1 MNKKL
6 TYSIQQVADM
16 TGLSK
21 QLIRKWEDRYGIIT
35 PERMDNGYR
44 IYNQS
49 EVSLLQKIVA
59 LTDAGHSVKQ
69 AAMLVQQ
76 EPDEQEESL
85 EVLEVPVD
93 RFGYYLYAL
102 EEAGKLAD
110 DTKILHLLE
119 QAHHQFGIEISIQQI
134 ILPFLQ
140 RIGQLWC
147 DKEWG
152 EYQEAVS
159 SQTIRDFLANVRR
172 RFYVPDSAPLVVG
185 SCLPN
190 ERHEIPMQI
199 LLVQCLL
206 RGYRTLMLGPAP
218 APTAIESTV
227 RLANPEIVL
236 LSATTEAAWAD
247 GGKSLLALD
256 AFAKTVPH
264 VKFFLGGA
272 SVKEHLNNVKLDF
285 IQEAHSLHDV
295 FSL

>member
-21 QLIRKWEDRYGIIT
+21 QVIRKWEDRYGIIT

-44 IYNQS
+44 IYS
-49 EVSLLQKIVA
+49 KEEVTLLQRIVA
-59 LTDAGHSVKQ
+59 LTEAGHSVKQ
-69 AAMLVQQ
+69 AAMLVKQ
-76 EPDEQEESL
+76 EPEEQEEITAL
-85 EVLEVPVD
+85 PVD
-93 RFGYYLYAL
+93 RFIYLLHAL
-102 EEAGKLAD
+102 EEAGKSAD
-110 DTKILHLLE
+110 DKKILSLLE
-119 QAHHQFGIEISIQQI
+119 QAHHQFGLETSIQQVI
-134 ILPFLQ
+134 VPFLQ

-147 DKEWG
+147 DQKWG

-172 RFYVPDSAPLVVG
+172 RFYVPDDAPLVVG

-227 RLANPEIVL
+227 RLAQPEIVL

-247 GGKSLLALD
+247 GGKSLQVLD
-256 AFAKTVPH
+256 DFAKTVPD

-272 SVKEHLNNVKLDF
+272 AAKGKVKNLKLEA
-285 IQEAHSLHDV
+285 IQEAHVLNDI
-295 FSL
+295 FSH

>member
-6 TYSIQQVADM
+6 TYSIQQVADI

-21 QLIRKWEDRYGIIT
+21 QVIRKWEDRYGIIT
-35 PERMDNGYR
+35 PERLENGYR
-44 IYNQS
+44 VYNAA
-49 EVSLLQKIVA
+49 EVSLLKKIVA
-59 LTDAGHSVKQ
+59 LTEAGHSIKQ
-69 AAMLVQQ
+69 AAMLAQQ
-76 EPDEQEESL
+76 EPEEPQAIL
-85 EVLEVPVD
+85 DVPVD
-93 RFGYYLYAL
+93 QFSYFLHAL
-102 EEAGKLAD
+102 EKAGKLAD
-110 DTKILHLLE
+110 DKKILHLLE

-134 ILPFLQ
+134 ILPFLR

-172 RFYVPDSAPLVVG
+172 RFYVPDHAPLILG

-190 ERHEIPMQI
+190 ERHEIPMLI

-227 RLANPEIVL
+227 LLANPDIVL
-236 LSATTEAAWAD
+236 LSATTEAAWVD
-247 GGKSLLALD
+247 EGKNLMALD

-264 VKFFLGGA
+264 IKFFIGGA
-272 SVKEHLNNVKLDF
+272 GVKEYLKHRKLEA
-285 IQEAHSLHDV
+285 IQEAHSLNEV
-295 FSL
+295 FST

>member
-21 QLIRKWEDRYGIIT
+21 QVIRKWEDRYGIIT
-35 PERMDNGYR
+35 PERLENGYR
-44 IYNQS
+44 IYNQA

-59 LTDAGHSVKQ
+59 LTEAGHSIKQ
-69 AAMLVQQ
+69 AAMLAVQ
-76 EPDEQEESL
+76 EPEEQEEIID
-85 EVLEVPVD
+85 VPVD
-93 RFGYYLYAL
+93 RFGYFLYAL
-102 EEAGKLAD
+102 EDAGKLAD
-110 DTKILHLLE
+110 EKKILHLLE
-119 QAHHQFGIEISIQQI
+119 QAHHQFGIDISIKQI

-140 RIGQLWC
+140 RIGHLWC

-172 RFYVPDSAPLVVG
+172 RFYVPDHAPLVLG

-190 ERHEIPMQI
+190 ERHEIPLQI

-206 RGYRTLMLGPAP
+206 RGYRTLMLGPSP

-227 RLANPEIVL
+227 RLANPAIVL
-236 LSATTEAAWAD
+236 LSATTGEAWAD
-247 GGKSLLALD
+247 GGKSLLTLD

-264 VKFFLGGA
+264 VKFFIGGTGT
-272 SVKEHLNNVKLDF
+272 KEYLKNIELER
-285 IQEAHSLHDV
+285 IQEAHSLNEV
-295 FSL
+295 FSY

>member
-1 MNKKL
+1 MNKRL

-21 QLIRKWEDRYGIIT
+21 QVIRKWEDRYGIIT
-35 PERMDNGYR
+35 PERMENGYR
-44 IYNQS
+44 IYNQA

-59 LTDAGHSVKQ
+59 LTVAGHSVKQ

-76 EPDEQEESL
+76 EPEEQEEVIEES
-85 EVLEVPVD
+85 VD
-93 RFGYYLYAL
+93 RFGYFLYAL

-110 DTKILHLLE
+110 DNKILHLLE
-119 QAHHQFGIEISIQQI
+119 QAHHQFGIEISIQKV

-172 RFYVPDSAPLVVG
+172 RFYVPDNAPLIVG

-236 LSATTEAAWAD
+236 LSATTESAWED

-272 SVKEHLNNVKLDF
+272 GVMGQVKLEA
-285 IQEAHSLHDV
+285 IQEAHSLNDV
-295 FSL
+295 FSH